1 MWAISSLT
9 KNGDKKRISRITLSI
24 ICHNF
29 GTDTFFDLDPLKT
42 AQGMLSVKVFRLSN
56 KMMAMYKESE
66 FSAER

>member
-1 MWAISSLT
+1 MET
-9 KNGDKKRISRITLSI
+9 KNAYLGSLKVLFVI
-24 ICHNF
+24 ILELILF
-29 GTDTFFDLDPLKT
+29 LTSDPLKT